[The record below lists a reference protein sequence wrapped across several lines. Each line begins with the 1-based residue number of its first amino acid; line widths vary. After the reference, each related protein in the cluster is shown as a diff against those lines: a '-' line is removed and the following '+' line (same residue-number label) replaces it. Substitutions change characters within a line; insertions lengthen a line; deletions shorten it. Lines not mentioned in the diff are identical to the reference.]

1 MRLTPIQHY
10 KNVNIVN
17 YRNGIERFAIW
28 YGEKARALHLA
39 VDKAT
44 KQVLYGWFDIQET
57 TRAYFVMLM
66 NIILKHGIPKK
77 IKIKEGHF
85 Q

>member
-1 MRLTPIQHY
+1 MDAA
-10 KNVNIVN
+10 
-17 YRNGIERFAIW
+17 FAIW
-28 YGEKARALHLA
+28 YGKKARALHLA

-77 IKIKEGHF
+77 IKQIKEEHF
-85 Q
+85 R